1 MSTLS
6 ELTNKIGFKAD
17 WKTLDSVKKRMLA
30 LKQQGESL
38 RKHIAKPLKL
48 KMDASSTTAATR
60 RISNLKQR
68 ASELRQTLASPM
80 RVRVDAG
87 NLAAVRASMNQTAQQ
102 ATRMR
107 SIMGGGGGLL
117 GAGLAAGAGFLAGG
131 ALTAGAKGLF
141 DINVEAAR
149 LSGALKTA
157 TGSTAAANAKFA
169 ELEKFGATTPYT
181 LDQSIMAFIKLKN
194 LGLDPSNRSLRSYG
208 NTATAMGKSLMDM
221 IEAVADASTGEFERL
236 KEFGI
241 KASKQ
246 GDQIEF
252 TFQGVKTK
260 VKNDAKAIE
269 EYLRKLGETK
279 FGKAMSDQMSELPGL
294 VSNVQDAFQALARN
308 IGAGGLNDALKPILK
323 ELGGALSGID
333 GKAIGQVL
341 GQALSSAVVFAKQLY
356 DGIKEVITAIGG
368 IETVAKTAGLALAVM
383 MAPVIGGG
391 IITGVTGIMT
401 AFAGVSALF
410 SGGLAAAAGTVF
422 AAIGGIPLAIG
433 AAVIAVGVLAYDIF
447 QFATGGQSMIGNLA
461 KKFPQ
466 IGQALKWIGDQFKS
480 IMPEMQGAF
489 QALQGLGSQLI
500 QFFIIVGQGISA
512 AFTAVLPI
520 LVAVGGLLIQL
531 IIFAV
536 QITAAF
542 LTAAANILSSFFS
555 LLNFFLGMLVSMGGA
570 VAIFVGQAIAF
581 VIGMVA
587 QWASLYRSLL
597 AALIGVIVAMV
608 AAIVQFVF
616 SMVQLLVSMWNAP
629 KAAAAA
635 FGAAV
640 TNIVNQIGA
649 AFQRLGGSIR
659 AVFSSA
665 LGFAQGLINGLLNT
679 VSGLAGRIRAAGS
692 AAGKV
697 GYSVPAG
704 GAGGGTTMNARIRLE
719 QTNQFGPVSDPVRV
733 GALVGQSSAGFIGQ
747 GLSDFARSTP
757 LMVPGNA

>member
-1 MSTLS
+1 MTTLS

-30 LKQQGESL
+30 LKTQGDSL
-38 RKHIAKPLKL
+38 RRNIAKPLKL

-68 ASELRQTLASPM
+68 ASELRQTLAAPM

-107 SIMGGGGGLL
+107 SLMGGGGLL
-117 GAGLAAGAGFLAGG
+117 GAGLAAGVGFLAGG

-141 DINVEAAR
+141 DMNVQAAR

-181 LDQSIMAFIKLKN
+181 LEQSIMAFVKLKN

-294 VSNVQDAFQALARN
+294 VSNVEDAFQALARN
-308 IGAGGLNDALKPILK
+308 IGAGGLNDALKPLLK
-323 ELGGALSGID
+323 DLGSGLSGID
-333 GKAIGQVL
+333 GKAIGRVL
-341 GQALSSAVVFAKQLY
+341 GQALSGAVTFAKQLF
-356 DGIKEVITAIGG
+356 DGLQQVITAIGG
-368 IETVAKTAGLALAVM
+368 IETVAKTAGVALAVM

-391 IITGVTGIMT
+391 AIAGFKGVVA
-401 AFAGVSALF
+401 AFGLVSGLF
-410 SGGLAAAAGTVF
+410 SGGLAAAASSIF

-433 AAVIAVGVLAYDIF
+433 AAIIAVGVLAYDIY
-447 QFATGGQSMIGNLA
+447 QFATGGKSMIGSLA
-461 KKFPQ
+461 KQFPQ
-466 IGQALKWIGDQFKS
+466 LGQALKWIGDQFKG
-480 IMPEMQGAF
+480 IMPELQTAF
-489 QALQGLGSQLI
+489 TSLQNVGGQLI
-500 QFFIIVGQGISA
+500 QFFMIVGQAIAG
-512 AFTAVLPI
+512 AFTAAMPI
-520 LVAVGGLLIQL
+520 LVGIGTILIQF
-531 IIFAV
+531 IILAV
-536 QITAAF
+536 QITASF
-542 LTAAANILSSFFS
+542 LTMAGNIIAA
-555 LLNFFLGMLVSMGGA
+555 LLGLINFFLGGLVSLSVA
-570 VAIFVGQAIAF
+570 VATFVGQAIGF
-581 VIGMVA
+581 VLMMVSRWTA
-587 QWASLYRSLL
+587 MYYSLL
-597 AALIGVIVAMV
+597 AAIVNVIAMMA
-608 AAIVQFVF
+608 AAIVQFVTA
-616 SMVQLLVSMWNAP
+616 MVQLLVSMWNSP
-629 KAAAAA
+629 KAAAAS

-640 TNIVNQIGA
+640 TGIVNQIGS
-649 AFQRLGGSIR
+649 AFQRLGGIITS
-659 AVFSSA
+659 VFSSA
-665 LGFAQGLINGLLNT
+665 LGFARNMVNGLLNA
-679 VSGLAGRIRAAGS
+679 VSGLVGRIKAAGS
-692 AAGKV
+692 AAGQV
-697 GYSVPAG
+697 GYSAPAT
-704 GAGGGTTMNARIRLE
+704 GGGGSIFTAQIQLE
-719 QTNQFGPVSDPVRV
+719 QNNQFGSVSDPVRV
-733 GALVGQSSAGFIGQ
+733 GALVGQSAASGLGA

-757 LMVPGNA
+757 LLVPGNA